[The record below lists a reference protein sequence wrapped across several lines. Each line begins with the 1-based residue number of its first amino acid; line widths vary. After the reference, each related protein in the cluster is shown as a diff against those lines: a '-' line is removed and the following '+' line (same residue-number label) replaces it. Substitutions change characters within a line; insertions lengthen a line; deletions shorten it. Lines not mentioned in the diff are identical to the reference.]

1 MSCIRSPKLAAA
13 VPALAILLSL
23 SALAHHSTAIYD
35 NDNPVEL
42 AGTVVEWQF
51 VNPHTFIVLETIDP
65 STGKTTVWNLEGGN
79 TAGLFRRGW
88 TPNTL
93 KPGDKI
99 MVTARVLR
107 SGAPGGN
114 YSNVRWADGTP
125 VDPRPGNAPQ

>member
-1 MSCIRSPKLAAA
+1 MNGIRRLCTGALTAAVLWSAAA
-13 VPALAILLSL
+13 I
-23 SALAHHSTAIYD
+23 AHHSTAIYD

-51 VNPHTFIVLETIDP
+51 VNPHTFIVLETVDA
-65 STGKTTVWNLEGGN
+65 STGNATVWSLEGGN

-125 VDPRPGNAPQ
+125 VNPRPGNASQ